1 MKIGASAP
9 IFDKE
14 KIMLKRSDI
23 HIRDPFILPD
33 DGKYYMYA
41 SNGHGFM
48 VYVSEDLETFTEPTV
63 VFDPP
68 EGFWATRDYWAPEVH
83 KYNGAYYLFAS
94 LKSDTACRG
103 TQIFKAESPMG
114 PFALHSDGP
123 VTPRDW
129 ECLDGTLY
137 IEDGTPYMVFCHEWL
152 QVKDGEMC
160 AVRLT
165 ADLSAPVGEPI
176 VLFRASEPVWAK
188 SVRNGTDFV
197 TDGPFMYRTASGRLM
212 MIWSS
217 FAADGYCEG
226 LAYSDN
232 GSIAGK
238 WYHDE
243 RLLFKKDGGHGM
255 IFKTFEGKMQFI
267 CHQPNKSPLERAAL
281 TPLAER
287 DDTLW
292 VE

>member
-1 MKIGASAP
+1 
-9 IFDKE
+9 
-14 KIMLKRSDI
+14 MLKRSDI

-48 VYVSEDLETFTEPTV
+48 VYVSEDLEHFTEPTV

-103 TQIFKAESPMG
+103 TQIFRSESPMG

-137 IEDGTPYMVFCHEWL
+137 VEDGTPYMVFCHEWL

-160 AVRLT
+160 AIQLT

-176 VLFRASEPVWAK
+176 LLFRASEPAWALK
-188 SVRNGTDFV
+188 ERPTFV

-217 FAADGYCEG
+217 FGDGRYLVLVAISEG
-226 LAYSDN
+226 GILGPWKHV
-232 GSIAGK
+232 GSRF
-238 WYHDE
+238 D
-243 RLLFKKDGGHGM
+243 FDGGHAM
-255 IFKTFEGKMQFI
+255 VFETLDG
-267 CHQPNKSPLERAAL
+267 ER
-281 TPLAER
+281 
-287 DDTLW
+287 
-292 VE
+292 